1 MILIPGGLR
10 ARTGALPQHEHMDRT
25 APVAMRD
32 THACLR
38 TAHDAV
44 EIPWRI
50 QQRCCMNNLVE
61 AEPAEKGKAN
71 FWPMKFLPLK
81 SRNASSAS

>member
-10 ARTGALPQHEHMDRT
+10 ARTGALPQHEHVVET
-25 APVAMRD
+25 TPVAMKD

-38 TAHDAV
+38 TAHDVA
-44 EIPWRI
+44 EILWQI
-50 QQRCCMNNLVE
+50 QQRYCIKNLL
-61 AEPAEKGKAN
+61 KGNQLKRESAN